1 MFWVFCGE
9 RGRDNLDDVLVTLQ
23 PHDGV
28 YLVQGGTVVDLALLG
43 DIFDR

>member
-1 MFWVFCGE
+1 VENAVAMISMMT
-9 RGRDNLDDVLVTLQ
+9 LVTLQ